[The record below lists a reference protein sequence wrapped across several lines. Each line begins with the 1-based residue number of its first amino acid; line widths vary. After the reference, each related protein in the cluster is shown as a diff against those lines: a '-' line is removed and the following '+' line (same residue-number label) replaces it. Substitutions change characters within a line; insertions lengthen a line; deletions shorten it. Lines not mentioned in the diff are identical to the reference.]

1 MSKNLRLYLEIAEET
16 KRLTM
21 EGLEFQAALRQA
33 KEMYKKS
40 CSQPASNENNNEKIL
55 NNILT
60 DKLEIDNLGVYDK
73 DGQTIRGLDEVWVK
87 SILK

>member
-21 EGLEFQAALRQA
+21 EGLEFKAALRQA

-40 CSQPASNENNNEKIL
+40 CSSPASIRNNDTKTINSIISDKENLNNENLI
-55 NNILT
+55 
-60 DKLEIDNLGVYDK
+60 
-73 DGQTIRGLDEVWVK
+73 
-87 SILK
+87 